1 MPFKD
6 FVAGDILTAADVD
19 DFLMRQTVMV
29 FADSAARTT
38 ALSAVLAEGMFS
50 FLTDADSFQYYSG
63 SAWVDVSN
71 PGDITAVTAGTA
83 LTGGGASGDVTLN
96 VDLSAVTIP
105 ASQISDLTSTA
116 AELNILAGVTATTA
130 DLNLL
135 DGVTA
140 STAELNYVAGV
151 TSAIQTQ
158 IDAVHTAD
166 FITDATTA
174 RTLTSTDAGKTI
186 RFTSG
191 SATVVT
197 VNSSTDIP
205 VGQRVDI
212 IADGAGALTVTASGA
227 TVAGA
232 ATSTTSGSFTIGA
245 QYSAATLLCVA
256 TDSYRLIGNVA
267 VV

>member
-1 MPFKD
+1 MPYLD
-6 FVAGDILTAADVD
+6 FQSNQVLTAAQVNTY
-19 DFLMRQTVMV
+19 FMNQAVMT

-38 ALSAVLAEGMFS
+38 ALPTPSAGMMA
-50 FLTDADSFQYYSG
+50 FLEDTATLQVYTT
-63 SAWVDVSN
+63 AWEDVSS

-96 VDLSAVTIP
+96 VDVA
-105 ASQISDLTSTA
+105 
-116 AELNILAGVTATTA
+116 NLAGTALTA
-130 DLNLL
+130 NGAALDVDLA
-135 DGVTA
+135 T
-140 STAELNYVAGV
+140 
-151 TSAIQTQ
+151 
-158 IDAVHTAD
+158 VHTAD

-186 RFTSG
+186 LFTSG

-197 VNSSTDIP
+197 VNASTDFP

-227 TVAGA
+227 TIA
-232 ATSTTSGSFTIGA
+232 AAETSTTSGSFTIGA